1 MSKLFGTDGIRSRV
15 NEYPMTPD
23 ICLRISRAA
32 GYILSKKN
40 KINRVIIGK
49 DTRLSGYVFEPVIAS
64 GFSSVGLEVLL
75 VGPIPTPALPMLVGT
90 LRADVGV
97 MITASHNTFE
107 DNGLKIFNNEGYKIS
122 NELEEKIESYVIND
136 QEYAKLNNKN
146 IITGITKRLEDAT
159 GRYTESIK
167 NTFTKNKTLKGLK
180 IVIDCANGATYKV
193 APEILWEL
201 GCEVITMGDN
211 PNGKNINHNCGAV
224 YPNNLS
230 KKVLEV
236 KADIGLAF
244 DGDGDRIIISDDK
257 GNIIDGDKIIAL
269 LATEFK
275 RKNMLK
281 NSKVITTLMS
291 NISFEKYINY
301 LGLEL
306 IRTNVGDRNVIN
318 KMLETGS
325 NIGGEQSGHIIL
337 SDYSKSGDGLLSA
350 VQILDILT
358 SSEKSSSE
366 LFNLYN
372 PVPQIQK
379 NIEVQDK
386 EKSFNSNTNLHKFIS
401 SFNKSNNQS
410 RLLIRPSGTESI
422 IRILVEGSNINEIQN
437 ISLEAEKLIKVEN
450 V

>member
-159 GRYTESIK
+159 GR
-167 NTFTKNKTLKGLK
+167 
-180 IVIDCANGATYKV
+180 
-193 APEILWEL
+193 
-201 GCEVITMGDN
+201 TM
-211 PNGKNINHNCGAV
+211 
-224 YPNNLS
+224 
-230 KKVLEV
+230 
-236 KADIGLAF
+236 
-244 DGDGDRIIISDDK
+244 
-257 GNIIDGDKIIAL
+257 
-269 LATEFK
+269 EFSQ
-275 RKNMLK
+275 R
-281 NSKVITTLMS
+281 
-291 NISFEKYINY
+291 
-301 LGLEL
+301 
-306 IRTNVGDRNVIN
+306 
-318 KMLETGS
+318 
-325 NIGGEQSGHIIL
+325 
-337 SDYSKSGDGLLSA
+337 
-350 VQILDILT
+350 
-358 SSEKSSSE
+358 
-366 LFNLYN
+366 
-372 PVPQIQK
+372 
-379 NIEVQDK
+379 
-386 EKSFNSNTNLHKFIS
+386 
-401 SFNKSNNQS
+401 
-410 RLLIRPSGTESI
+410 
-422 IRILVEGSNINEIQN
+422 
-437 ISLEAEKLIKVEN
+437 
-450 V
+450 